1 MASSTPETPSNGN
14 MVEEKFDE
22 QVILISTTFLVIII
36 LMALFGN
43 VLVVIAFAVFQKLR
57 SMTNYFIV
65 SLAVADILVAA
76 VSMPVWVA
84 YLLTGPAWMFD
95 LWLQQVL
102 NSFTFLILFSRIWIF
117 LTILNLRPKPIRWAS
132 SKYTGTTLI
141 RHWSKKKHD
150 CFRLNACG
158 RGRQLSHHVKLR
170 ETVLDFEFHA
180 VGFRIP
186 GNGSGFIV
194 SGTWIPNSK
203 R

>member
-14 MVEEKFDE
+14 IVEEKFDE
-22 QVILISTTFLVIII
+22 QVVLISTTFLVIII

-102 NSFTFLILFSRIWIF
+102 KSFTFLNLFSRIWIF
-117 LTILNLRPKPIRWAS
+117 LTIFNPRPKPIRWAS
-132 SKYTGTTLI
+132 SKYTGTILI
-141 RHWSKKKHD
+141 KDWSKKKHD
-150 CFRLNACG
+150 CFDLTQAVEAVVAPCKVTQDNLG
-158 RGRQLSHHVKLR
+158 FWISRG
-170 ETVLDFEFHA
+170 
-180 VGFRIP
+180 GFP
-186 GNGSGFIV
+186 DSG
-194 SGTWIPNSK
+194 
-203 R
+203 

>member
-1 MASSTPETPSNGN
+1 MASSTPETPSKGN

-117 LTILNLRPKPIRWAS
+117 LTIFNPKPKPIRWAS
-132 SKYTGTTLI
+132 SKYTGTILI

-150 CFRLNACG
+150 CFRLNAG
-158 RGRQLSHHVKLR
+158 GTGTLSHHVRLR
-170 ETVLDFEFHA
+170 KTVLDFEFHA

-194 SGTWIPNSK
+194 GGTWIPNSK

>member
-1 MASSTPETPSNGN
+1 MASLTPETPSNGN
-14 MVEEKFDE
+14 VVEEKFDE
-22 QVILISTTFLVIII
+22 QVVLISTTFLVIII

-102 NSFTFLILFSRIWIF
+102 KSFTFLILFSRIWIF
-117 LTILNLRPKPIRWAS
+117 LTIFNPRPKPLRWAS
-132 SKYTGTTLI
+132 SKYTGTILI

-150 CFRLNACG
+150 CLRLNAGG
-158 RGRQLSHHVKLR
+158 RRTCR
-170 ETVLDFEFHA
+170 TM
-180 VGFRIP
+180 
-186 GNGSGFIV
+186 
-194 SGTWIPNSK
+194 
-203 R
+203 

>member
-14 MVEEKFDE
+14 IVEEKFDE
-22 QVILISTTFLVIII
+22 QVVLISTTFLVIII

-117 LTILNLRPKPIRWAS
+117 LTILNPRPKPIRWAS
-132 SKYTGTTLI
+132 SKYTGTILI

-150 CFRLNACG
+150 CFRLNAG
-158 RGRQLSHHVKLR
+158 GTSTLSHHVRLR
-170 ETVLDFEFHA
+170 KTVLDFEFHA

-186 GNGSGFIV
+186 GNGSGFIF